1 MKRGYFCPHCEV
13 TLNPSTKII
22 LKVAKG
28 QQRGLVLFS
37 AQPGNYNAIWS
48 PELMLAKGDRVSFYC
63 PVCSADLRFESEE
76 HFARIGFATASGTTG
91 QVLFSRTLG
100 EHATYF
106 VTKETVRSYG
116 EAAAQDAGLNFFGER
131 REPG

>member
-1 MKRGYFCPHCEV
+1 M
-13 TLNPSTKII
+13 
-22 LKVAKG
+22 
-28 QQRGLVLFS
+28 
-37 AQPGNYNAIWS
+37 
-48 PELMLAKGDRVSFYC
+48 SFYC
-63 PVCSADLRFESEE
+63 PVCCEDLRFETDE
-76 HFARIGFATASGTTG
+76 HFARIGFATPSGTTG

-116 EAAAQDAGLNFFGER
+116 EAAGQQAGLNFFGER

>member
-1 MKRGYFCPHCEV
+1 MKRGYFCPECEV
-13 TLNPSTKII
+13 TLNPGTKLI
-22 LKVAKG
+22 LRVSKG
-28 QQRGLVLFS
+28 QQKGLVLFS
-37 AQPGNYNAIWS
+37 PQPGNYNAIWS
-48 PELMLAKGDRVSFYC
+48 PELQLKEGDRVSFHC
-63 PVCSADLRFESEE
+63 PVCGADLRFKADER
-76 HFARIGFATASGTTG
+76 FARIGFATPSGMTG

-116 EAAAQDAGLNFFGER
+116 DQAGTQDSVNFFGER